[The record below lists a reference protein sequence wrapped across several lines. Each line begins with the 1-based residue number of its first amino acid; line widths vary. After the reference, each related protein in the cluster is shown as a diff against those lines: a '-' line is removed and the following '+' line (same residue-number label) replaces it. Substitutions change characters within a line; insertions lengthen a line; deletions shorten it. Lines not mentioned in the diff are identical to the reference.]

1 MAGPTDT
8 AFLSS
13 SGRQP
18 HGTGRGGRG
27 ALLISA
33 PSPSL
38 YSLHSGST
46 DQTPTMQSYSMEPGS
61 SPSFSVRLVP
71 SCVQGAL
78 GDSKLSKTVSCL
90 EEHSRTVPGLQ
101 SAPAAALPQ
110 GSPFPTVRSE
120 EAKLFPNGAEPPTS
134 FQGMLPSSFSLK
146 HVTLNEVTSHQII
159 TPSTKITGFWGPADG
174 LFWCPTARV
183 NQKEQ

>member
-1 MAGPTDT
+1 
-8 AFLSS
+8 
-13 SGRQP
+13 
-18 HGTGRGGRG
+18 
-27 ALLISA
+27 
-33 PSPSL
+33 
-38 YSLHSGST
+38 
-46 DQTPTMQSYSMEPGS
+46 MQSYSIEPDS

-101 SAPAAALPQ
+101 LGELLQQLSLRGAL
-110 GSPFPTVRSE
+110 SPRYE

-146 HVTLNEVTSHQII
+146 HVTLNEVTSH
-159 TPSTKITGFWGPADG
+159 
-174 LFWCPTARV
+174 
-183 NQKEQ
+183 